1 MNSIADQVSQV
12 SSFLFCLLFIYTL
25 LIHITR
31 WTIGCVLRSNHMTI
45 FHIYIFMCSVLL
57 LFEI

>member
-12 SSFLFCLLFIYTL
+12 SSFLFCLPL